1 MEPKDTLNPGVGIH
15 WLNSSS
21 ANLSAVRLLVAFGKW
36 LHYFK
41 PFMENH
47 TPLNMPLWKCFFSIQ
62 VCRTDIIIR
71 RKLKQLLLISHFQ
84 QLQRLAYKIPEK
96 WLPEFRFRVL
106 SCVTTIFY
114 FMILIRTVLPLSEK
128 KIGTNLC
135 SVFWQFY

>member
-21 ANLSAVRLLVAFGKW
+21 ANLSSVRLLVACGKW

-47 TPLNMPLWKCFFSIQ
+47 TSLNMPLWKCFFSIQ
-62 VCRTDIIIR
+62 VCRTDKIIR

-84 QLQRLAYKIPEK
+84 QLQRLAYKIPK
-96 WLPEFRFRVL
+96 NGFRNSNFA
-106 SCVTTIFY
+106 F
-114 FMILIRTVLPLSEK
+114 FPLFALLKLVEEVKNYLRKSD
-128 KIGTNLC
+128 
-135 SVFWQFY
+135 V